1 MNDIAYLIRI
11 ADAYKTALG
20 LEDTTVSTR
29 VFKDS
34 KKLGALRNGA
44 DITVSRFN
52 AALRWFDENWP
63 QHVERPDIFGPA
75 VVAEDA

>member
-1 MNDIAYLIRI
+1 MNDIAHLIRI

-63 QHVERPDIFGPA
+63 QHVERPDIFGPTP
-75 VVAEDA
+75 AEEVG